1 MPKQAK
7 IIADYMMYLVD
18 FVIGI
23 NAPDQQMEKLEEI
36 FRQMK
41 KEDLPV
47 NREEFESRAVLY
59 HILMDLEEFLVFKQ
73 RFVKG
78 LNERQKREYWDR

>member
-1 MPKQAK
+1 
-7 IIADYMMYLVD
+7 
-18 FVIGI
+18 
-23 NAPDQQMEKLEEI
+23 
-36 FRQMK
+36 MK
-41 KEDLPV
+41 KEGLPV